1 MRGCAME
8 LSRTTRI
15 FKFCAGLSL
24 RLTTTTFFDL
34 FDLRIAVSGSGV
46 FQNDFVRDRFAC
58 LLNQRTLLEPLIQF
72 PLSPWI

>member
-1 MRGCAME
+1 MVVLWNFPERLGY
-8 LSRTTRI
+8 LN
-15 FKFCAGLSL
+15 FVPGFSL

-72 PLSPWI
+72 PLSL